1 MCCVLAFTLLSLT
14 FLNLLD
20 LNGLAFFFK
29 DLFIFMCIDV
39 CLYVCPC
46 EGARYS
52 VYKHS
57 ELLYRCWELNSRP
70 SGRTASALNYGVISP
85 ALLLDFLKL
94 ECVS

>member
-39 CLYVCPC
+39 CLIPMIQ
-46 EGARYS
+46 EGDRLERNR
-52 VYKHS
+52 V
-57 ELLYRCWELNSRP
+57 WERI
-70 SGRTASALNYGVISP
+70 G
-85 ALLLDFLKL
+85 
-94 ECVS
+94 